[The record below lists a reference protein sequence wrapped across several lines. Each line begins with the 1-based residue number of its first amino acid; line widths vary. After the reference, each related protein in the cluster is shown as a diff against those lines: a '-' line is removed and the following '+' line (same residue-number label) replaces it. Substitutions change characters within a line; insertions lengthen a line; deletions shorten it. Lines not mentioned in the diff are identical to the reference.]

1 MAMTTYVSV
10 FRNVT
15 LCILAEFQRD
25 FREKFYFHLER
36 IRQVLYLENGVDY
49 IALDRRNDN
58 CLITVLTCCDGA
70 DRAESR
76 HSHMVGK
83 TCSKIT

>member
-1 MAMTTYVSV
+1 
-10 FRNVT
+10 
-15 LCILAEFQRD
+15 LAEIQRD
-25 FREKFYFHLER
+25 FRGKFYFHLER

-49 IALDRRNDN
+49 MALDRRNDN
-58 CLITVLTCCDGA
+58 CLITVLTCWDVA

-83 TCSKIT
+83 TYSKVT

>member
-1 MAMTTYVSV
+1 MHVSV
-10 FRNVT
+10 FWNVT
-15 LCILAEFQRD
+15 VCILAEIQLD
-25 FREKFYFHLER
+25 FKGKFYFHLEG

-49 IALDRRNDN
+49 MALDRRNDN
-58 CLITVLTCCDGA
+58 CLMTVLTCLDGA

-83 TCSKIT
+83 TYSKVT